1 MRVLRD
7 FAGREGWHLQGRDL
21 PIQAGV
27 KWGATPFSARHR
39 HRTMA
44 EYFEEQKR

>member
-1 MRVLRD
+1 MKVLKD
-7 FAGREGWHLQGRDL
+7 FAGREGWHLPGRDL

-27 KWGATPFSARHR
+27 KWGATPFSGRHR
-39 HRTMA
+39 HRAMA